1 MKRSLGVLF
10 SLIFLLLLSQLSY
23 AGVRTVYSIND
34 SWQFRF
40 GEACEGN
47 EGWNIVSVPHTWNNQ
62 DCLDDAPGYTRGKGW
77 YRKKLYVDK
86 EMASQPLYIYFEGAN
101 QRTEVFI
108 NGSKVGEHVGGYT
121 FFCFDITSFVKEGIN
136 LLVVSVDNSHDINVP
151 PLSADFTF
159 FGGLYRDVSLI
170 STSPVHV
177 SLSHYA
183 SSGVYITTPKVTDKE
198 AAVHVD
204 YMLTNMLSEKVTMY
218 VESTVFSPSGKCV
231 ATSKKR

>member
-1 MKRSLGVLF
+1 M
-10 SLIFLLLLSQLSY
+10 
-23 AGVRTVYSIND
+23 
-34 SWQFRF
+34 
-40 GEACEGN
+40 
-47 EGWNIVSVPHTWNNQ
+47 
-62 DCLDDAPGYTRGKGW
+62 
-77 YRKKLYVDK
+77 
-86 EMASQPLYIYFEGAN
+86 
-101 QRTEVFI
+101 
-108 NGSKVGEHVGGYT
+108 
-121 FFCFDITSFVKEGIN
+121 
-136 LLVVSVDNSHDINVP
+136 VVSVDNSHDINVP

-218 VESTVFSPSGKCV
+218 VESTVLSPSGKCV